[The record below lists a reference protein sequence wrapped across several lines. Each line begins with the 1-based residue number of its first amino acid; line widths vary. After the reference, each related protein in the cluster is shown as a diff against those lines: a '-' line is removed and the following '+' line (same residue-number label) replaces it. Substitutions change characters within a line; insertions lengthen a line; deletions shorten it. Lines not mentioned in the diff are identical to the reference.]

1 MRDSLWMPDKP
12 KRGYCKHHSIKTAYK
27 HLDES

>member
-12 KRGYCKHHSIKTAYK
+12 ERGYCKHHSIKTIYK
-27 HLDES
+27 HLGES